1 MKSIIIL
8 SIVAALV
15 GGCAIVP
22 LGYGNRH
29 DGYRQDRGYGRGDGN
44 YRNRDYNRGDRN
56 SRDYWYRRDHESQAD
71 PFWERGS

>member
-22 LGYGNRH
+22 LGYGDRH
-29 DGYRQDRGYGRGDGN
+29 DGYRQDRGYNRGDGN
-44 YRNRDYNRGDRN
+44 YRNRDYGTY
-56 SRDYWYRRDHESQAD
+56 RDYWYRRDRGSQGN
-71 PFWERGS
+71 PFWERGG